1 MCQNEN
7 IISEYKLELNKRT
20 KNAKEVKDLLVKK
33 EKAFLQKQL
42 IELVPMVEKF
52 NLMAK

>member
-1 MCQNEN
+1 
-7 IISEYKLELNKRT
+7 
-20 KNAKEVKDLLVKK
+20 LLVKK

-52 NLMAK
+52 NLMGKEMGRRVEAGLSI